1 MKLKEVLNIPGMS
14 GLFKMVAQSKSGVI
28 VESLIDG
35 KRQPIGTMH
44 RVVPLTD
51 IKIFTAGD
59 ELPLVEVF
67 KKMEAD
73 LATGAAT
80 VDSKAEQQAMKEY
93 FKKLVPDIDEEKVH
107 LSHMKKML
115 LWYELL
121 KGKIDFNAKE
131 EEGAEGENPILQ
143 EGQEKP
149 VAQKHEGHIPK
160 ADQHAKRTTAKLR
173 KKV

>member
-1 MKLKEVLNIPGMS
+1 MS
-14 GLFKMVAQSKSGVI
+14 GLFKMVAQTKSGVI
-28 VESLIDG
+28 VESLTDG

-51 IKIFTAGD
+51 IRIFTAGE

-67 KKMEAD
+67 KKMDAD
-73 LATGAAT
+73 GATAL
-80 VDSKAEQQAMKEY
+80 DSKAEPPAMKEY

-107 LSHMKKML
+107 TSHMKKML

-121 KGKIDFNAKE
+121 KGKVDFDAKE